1 MTKYKLAIL
10 TSHPIQYQTPLF
22 QLLAKQTEID
32 LTVYF
37 CWDFGVSEPTH
48 DSGFGKEIKWDISL
62 LEGYKYKFLKNYS
75 FKPSS
80 KFWGQINP
88 RIIKELILGTS
99 DVHNINGNFGT
110 SDVQLKKTNAILTY
124 GWNSFSNW
132 LAFLTAFLKKIP
144 VFLHAEN
151 PLNQELLKPKWKIK
165 IKKII
170 LGWLFRRI
178 SAFLYIGE
186 ENKKFYQYYGVP
198 EEKLV
203 FCPYAVDNSRFM
215 AASDELGV
223 MRNELRKKQGIGKD
237 DVVILFVGKLIRKK
251 RPMDLLR
258 AFSILRTSDI
268 PRGSTSPMSDFP
280 NIDDSTAW
288 KSDIAK
294 LKGES
299 NIAKSDVQHES
310 ASMFGTSDFGGNPT
324 SRTSDVHLLYVGD
337 GELRPNLEKYT
348 KEHNLKNIYFLGFK
362 NQTELPE
369 YYTIADIFVLPS
381 GVGETWGLVVNEAM
395 CFGLPIIV
403 SDVVGC
409 GPDLV
414 KHGENGYIYPVGNI
428 EKLTDY
434 LEDLIKNPEKRKSF
448 GKKSF
453 EIIQEYTYEKD
464 IKGILEALK

>member
-22 QLLAKQTEID
+22 QLLAKQPEID

-37 CWDFGVSEPTH
+37 CWDFGVSEPTY

-80 KFWGQINP
+80 KFWGQVNP
-88 RIIKELILGTS
+88 GIIKELILGTS

-165 IKKII
+165 IKKIV
-170 LGWLFRRI
+170 LGWLFKRI

-198 EEKLV
+198 EDKL
-203 FCPYAVDNSRFM
+203 FFAPYAVDNKRFIE
-215 AASDELGV
+215 ARKSLSKN
-223 MRNELRKKQGIGKD
+223 RKLLRKELRIDEKD
-237 DVVILFVGKLIRKK
+237 IVILFVGKLIYKK
-251 RPMDLLR
+251 HPFDLLR
-258 AFSILRTSDI
+258 AYELLNMGKSDLPNI
-268 PRGSTSPMSDFP
+268 NVNVRRSDFQKF
-280 NIDDSTAW
+280 NLI
-288 KSDIAK
+288 
-294 LKGES
+294 
-299 NIAKSDVQHES
+299 
-310 ASMFGTSDFGGNPT
+310 F
-324 SRTSDVHLLYVGD
+324 VGD
-337 GELRPNLEKYT
+337 GILRPELENYV
-348 KEHNLKNIYFLGFK
+348 KEYNLKNVHFTGFK
-362 NQTELPE
+362 NQTEIPK
-369 YYTIADIFVLPS
+369 YYALSDILVLPS

-403 SDVVGC
+403 SGVVGC